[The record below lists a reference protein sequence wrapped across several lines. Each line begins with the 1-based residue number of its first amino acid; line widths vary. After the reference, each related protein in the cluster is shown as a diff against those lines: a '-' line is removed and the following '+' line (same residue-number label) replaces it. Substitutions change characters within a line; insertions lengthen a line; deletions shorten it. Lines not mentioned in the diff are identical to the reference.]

1 MLLTIAAVLT
11 VFGLLLFAAGEVF
24 GYQAVAVIGAV
35 VILGV
40 GGSIVTGGLE
50 HRTGQVETQIS
61 ANETVVDYQTE
72 PVQTQSQFPLGVLV
86 MLAGGVAALRALD
99 PGGS

>member
-72 PVQTQSQFPLGVLV
+72 PVQTQSQFPLGLLV